1 MTNRPVVLTQACIKT
16 LSAVEARP
24 ERSNQHEFNGV
35 RQLKNMFGLNG
46 FERVAQFSIRG
57 TDIVEWANVT
67 WYDARE
73 AHLTRTEHRLYF
85 QTNRVMRTAQEG
97 DNILIGFDN
106 AGVLNLIL
114 IPRGTEGFR
123 ENVNAWVQA

>member
-1 MTNRPVVLTQACIKT
+1 MTTRPIVLRPGCIKT

-35 RQLKNMFGLNG
+35 RQLRDIFGLDG
-46 FERVAQFSIRG
+46 FERVARFSIRG
-57 TDIVEWANVT
+57 TDIVENANVT

-73 AHLTRTEHRLYF
+73 GHPTRTEHRLYF
-85 QTNRVMRTAQEG
+85 QTNQVMQRAQEG

-106 AGVLNLIL
+106 HDELNLIL
-114 IPRGTEGFR
+114 IPQGEEGFR
-123 ENVNAWVQA
+123 ANLGSWEPV